1 MKICHCL
8 FWIEKNKIAAVLSK
22 DNRFEVMKFGGNCFT
37 GYTEDFWEKWQDYAG
52 FLKTS
57 QTDFCLVYDDAPTIS
72 EELQHR
78 ECADKSGVWNR
89 YTIQDA
95 VRLLPITKPT
105 QISNENGVCIAK
117 VGAFRKAETTGIVN
131 LTAKYQHA
139 ETAPAEAERKI
150 LETTPFIDEMCE
162 RLKIYDKGE

>member
-57 QTDFCLVYDDAPTIS
+57 
-72 EELQHR
+72 
-78 ECADKSGVWNR
+78 
-89 YTIQDA
+89 
-95 VRLLPITKPT
+95 
-105 QISNENGVCIAK
+105 
-117 VGAFRKAETTGIVN
+117 
-131 LTAKYQHA
+131 
-139 ETAPAEAERKI
+139 
-150 LETTPFIDEMCE
+150 
-162 RLKIYDKGE
+162 